1 MKYSIFKG
9 LYDIIPAF
17 ILSMSLVACGGGGG
31 GSSGPDN
38 NGNHNGNNDNG
49 GNNGSNNNGEN
60 EEVICAENIG
70 VVVDALGTT
79 TPTWEELGCFT
90 EGLARFEKP
99 SFIKRILLGSDT
111 LPENA
116 TAWIVHLEQ
125 VEETWADWPINVGNT
140 LPGPMPPYLDIEG
153 RTYPMTAEA
162 LDLEMRSYAAV
173 LLEEKLTHNRP
184 LYFAHF
190 WPPYAVN
197 EFDSEEAYRTWLEDI
212 YLPEL
217 EVVSDTAEFV
227 KAEYFIPYLLEVEQL
242 ANGLG
247 DWFEVLSEQE
257 KLAIGQEFIDRVYEV
272 VRPRYNGVLVAS
284 SYTRYTL
291 TGDFWMN
298 LSFAEYDQIDFAIF
312 PECNLEVTEAYVDDQ
327 LENYMAIVTRDSV
340 PYMISE
346 LTVYREKLFENPC
359 PSFDFEANEA
369 ALYQL
374 VFDKLD
380 ALPIAPIG
388 LSAGAPHTENAKA
401 AMEVFF
407 NSH

>member
-1 MKYSIFKG
+1 MKHSILKNLFSVSTA
-9 LYDIIPAF
+9 LIF
-17 ILSMSLVACGGGGG
+17 SVTLVACGGGGG
-31 GSSGPDN
+31 DSSGSN
-38 NGNHNGNNDNG
+38 SNNG
-49 GNNGSNNNGEN
+49 GNNGGDNNNGSDNGGNNNGEN
-60 EEVICAENIG
+60 EEVVCAESIG
-70 VVVDALGTT
+70 VVVDALGAS
-79 TPTWEELGCFT
+79 TPTWEELNCFT
-90 EGLARFEKP
+90 QDLARFEKP
-99 SFIKRILLGSDT
+99 TFIKRILLGSDT

-125 VEETWADWPINVGNT
+125 IEDTWEQWPINVGNT
-140 LPGPMPPYLDIEG
+140 LPGPMPPYIEG

-173 LLEEKLTHNRP
+173 LLEEKLTHNRS

-197 EFDSEEAYRTWLEDI
+197 GFDSAEAYQTWLEDI

-217 EVVSDTAEFV
+217 EVVSDAAEFV

-247 DWFEVLSEQE
+247 EWFDVLSEEE
-257 KLAIGQEFIDRVYEV
+257 KLAIGQEFIDRVYDT

-284 SYTRYTL
+284 SYTRYTV

-312 PECNLEVTEAYVDDQ
+312 PQCDLEVTEAYVDDQ
-327 LENYMAIVTRDSV
+327 LENYMTIVARDSV

-346 LTVYREKLFENPC
+346 LTVYRESLFENAC

-388 LSAGAPHTENAKA
+388 LSAGTPHTDDARA
-401 AMEVFF
+401 TMEAFF